1 MMSTQGK
8 GGQVNKK
15 VRDDGTVVLRY
26 ADGTVINKLPNGTE
40 IKRLPDGSM
49 LKTTPDGKIYK
60 KSAPGGESHSAQT
73 GATKKRSTGGKKKA
87 KSKSGYKKG
96 FPIVPVLIILAVLA
110 IGAFFAVQAL
120 SVYGSV
126 HVSAGVQTEA
136 KDFCR
141 FKFKNAKFT
150 EDSGSYE
157 SSAPGVYMLKIK
169 NGLFVHSCKLYI
181 EDFEAPV
188 ITMKDVTA
196 GLGANLKPED
206 FVAEITD
213 GTACT
218 VSYDGEE
225 PRVTVPGTTQTVKV
239 KVVDAGGNIAR
250 GEASLNLLP
259 IMDTVYMEIGGELP
273 TAYDFTLVGTNPH
286 LAEAAAS
293 EEGEDEDA
301 ESEEEEESE
310 DSWEEETPAEP
321 VPSAISGDSGTILT
335 DLSTLDLTQP
345 GTHEVMI
352 SFEGKEYPA
361 KLCVV
366 DTVPPKFHVKNIEGA
381 LNTQYEAKDFV
392 INAEDASMVMYTFEH
407 TPDFSSTERQIVVI
421 VGTDGGGNQT
431 RQFASL
437 KLTPD
442 TEPPVFSG
450 EDRVEVNLGSTIA
463 YRQLV
468 TVTDNSGKCEI
479 NADSSQV
486 NPTKEGEYPVTYTA
500 TDGSGNTA
508 TKTITVVIVQR
519 SADEQELDDRV
530 DAILAEILDD
540 SMTQEEKAWEIYV
553 YIQSHMNYVDS
564 SEKGD
569 YVASALQALD
579 QQQGDCYTYFAI
591 TKVML
596 TRAGLK
602 NMDIERI
609 PEGDDMHYWN
619 LIDVEDGHGWYHYD
633 TTPRW
638 DHPTVFLWTDA
649 QAQEYSVVN
658 QNCYNYD
665 REKYPEI
672 P

>member
-1 MMSTQGK
+1 MIK
-8 GGQVNKK
+8 
-15 VRDDGTVVLRY
+15 RY
-26 ADGTVINKLPNGTE
+26 EDGTVINTLPNGTE
-40 IKRLPDGSM
+40 IKRLPDGTM
-49 LKTTPDGKIYK
+49 IKTLPDGRIYK
-60 KSAPGGESHSAQT
+60 KSAQQGAGNPGSSTSA
-73 GATKKRSTGGKKKA
+73 GALRAPRKKKGGKKR
-87 KSKSGYKKG
+87 KSGYKKP
-96 FPIVPVLIILAVLA
+96 FPLVPVLVIALCAAAAV
-110 IGAFFAVQAL
+110 FFLIQGF
-120 SVYGSV
+120 SVYKSV
-126 HVSAGVQTEA
+126 HVAAGVETSAG
-136 KDFCR
+136 DFCR
-141 FKFKNAKFT
+141 FKFKNAKFA

-157 SSAPGVYMLKIK
+157 NNTPGVYRLKIK
-169 NGLFVHSCKLYI
+169 NGLFTHSCTLYI
-181 EDFEAPV
+181 EDFDAPQ

-196 GLGANLKPED
+196 GLGADLKPED
-206 FVAEITD
+206 FVAEVVD

-225 PRVTVPGTTQTVKV
+225 PKVTVPGTEQTVKI
-239 KVVDAGGNIAR
+239 KVVDAGGNVAR
-250 GEASLNLLP
+250 GEAKLSLMP

-286 LAEAAAS
+286 IKDEASAEDEGDGS
-293 EEGEDEDA
+293 EEEAEDTESEDT
-301 ESEEEEESE
+301 ESEEPEG
-310 DSWEEETPAEP
+310 EP
-321 VPSAISGDSGTILT
+321 VPVQSDASSGQILT

-345 GTHEVMI
+345 GTHEVRI

-366 DTVPPKFHVKNIEGA
+366 DTVPPKFYVKNIEGA
-381 LNTQYEAKDFV
+381 LNTEYEAKDFV

-431 RQFASL
+431 RRFASL

-442 TEPPVFSG
+442 TEQPVFSG

-468 TVTDNSGKCEI
+468 TVKDNSGKCELDV
-479 NADSSQV
+479 DSSQV

-508 TKTITVVIVQR
+508 TKTITLCIVQR
-519 SADEQELDDRV
+519 SADEQELDERV
-530 DAILAEILDD
+530 DAILAEIINDD
-540 SMTQEEKAWEIYV
+540 MTQEEKAWEIYA
-553 YIQSHMNYVDS
+553 YLQSHMNYVDS

-579 QQQGDCYTYFAI
+579 QQQGDCYTYFSI

-596 TRAGLK
+596 TRAGIK

-619 LIDVEDGHGWYHYD
+619 LVDIEDGHGWYHYD

-665 REKYPEI
+665 RDKYPEI